1 MVSSFDSVLYTLNYV
16 IPGYIIL
23 KIIEMIVPSS
33 KKTETEIVVQAIG
46 YSILNNSIWS
56 FVFSLLE
63 ISFSKNIVLLELL
76 QSIALILTGIVTGVC
91 IAAIKKKRLY

>member
-33 KKTETEIVVQAIG
+33 KKTETEID
-46 YSILNNSIWS
+46 NM
-56 FVFSLLE
+56 
-63 ISFSKNIVLLELL
+63 K
-76 QSIALILTGIVTGVC
+76 
-91 IAAIKKKRLY
+91 